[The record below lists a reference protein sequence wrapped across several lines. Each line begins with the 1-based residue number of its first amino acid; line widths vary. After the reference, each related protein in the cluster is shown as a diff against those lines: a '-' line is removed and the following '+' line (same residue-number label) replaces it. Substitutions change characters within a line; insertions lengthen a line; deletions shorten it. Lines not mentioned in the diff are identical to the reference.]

1 MNSSKDLHHLDCWG
15 LIDRDFKDEKEIEQ
29 LRKDGIYTIGVAE
42 VENLFIVEAVLEC
55 VNQSMSNTNKT
66 SIDDVKKELLDRYL
80 RLRNSQI
87 NKALASE
94 LKYQLS
100 IIDLNEA
107 ENIDFIELI
116 LDNFSSSVISV
127 IKERISSKYN
137 KNVNYT
143 EMLRI
148 YNDKNLISS
157 VGHHFGLNNKSYQD
171 FVLRKFGDLDQRV
184 TYINAVKKYLPTE
197 INI

>member
-1 MNSSKDLHHLDCWG
+1 
-15 LIDRDFKDEKEIEQ
+15 
-29 LRKDGIYTIGVAE
+29 
-42 VENLFIVEAVLEC
+42 
-55 VNQSMSNTNKT
+55 MSNTDKT
-66 SIDDVKKELLDRYL
+66 SIDAVKKELLERYL

-94 LKYQLS
+94 LKYRLS
-100 IIDLNEA
+100 LIDLNEA

-116 LDNFSSSVISV
+116 LNNFSPSFINV

-137 KNVNYT
+137 ENVNYT

-171 FVLRKFGDLDQRV
+171 FVLRKFRDLDQRV